1 MSAILV
7 EVVFGDFLSHIF
19 EINRLLEQQTFFLS
33 LELSL
38 CLAMDIVL
46 LIVQNLPLAVCP
58 LECAINIDFIHQIK
72 VLYLLIIDSLT
83 PNSIQ
88 IDQLVHLTPTPLVSL
103 SRHQVRQNRFRVQVR
118 E

>member
-7 EVVFGDFLSHIF
+7 EVVFGDLLRHIF
-19 EINRLLEQQTFFLS
+19 EINCLLELLTFFLS

-38 CLAMDIVL
+38 GLTMDVVL

-58 LECAINIDFIHQIK
+58 LECTINHDFIHQIK
-72 VLYLLIIDSLT
+72 VLYLLMIDSLT

-88 IDQLVHLTPTPLVSL
+88 IDELVHLTPPPLVCL
-103 SRHQVRQNRFRVQVR
+103 SRHQVRQNRFRVQVG

>member
-7 EVVFGDFLSHIF
+7 EVAFGDFLRHIF
-19 EINRLLEQQTFFLS
+19 EINCLLEQLTFFLS

-38 CLAMDIVL
+38 GLAMDIVL

-58 LECAINIDFIHQIK
+58 LECTINIDFIHQVK
-72 VLYLLIIDSLT
+72 VLYLLIINSLT

-88 IDQLVHLTPTPLVSL
+88 IDQLVHLTPTPLVCL
-103 SRHQVRQNRFRVQVR
+103 RRHQVRQNRFRVQVR